1 MSENWRNSDC
11 RFSVTPELGGDLLLR
26 APCPEEQRE
35 AFASPPERRIIAG
48 RFRRRQ

>member
-35 AFASPPERRIIAG
+35 AFALAARAPDS
-48 RFRRRQ
+48 RRQVPP